1 MVQVLKLE
9 KFKKFPVT
17 WVIILIIIII
27 IIIIIMGLI
36 PSFFWL
42 VTPSSLWL
50 ATDV

>member
-1 MVQVLKLE
+1 VVQVLKLE

-17 WVIILIIIII
+17 WVIILIIII

>member
-17 WVIILIIIII
+17 WVIILIIII